1 MKQPSNRQLEKHI
14 REHSKVSW
22 NVTITVHARQRMKLR
37 KINDPMVYEVLEMG
51 NMSMPAEPD
60 IRHLGLKCRMQRFVA
75 GIQVAVV
82 VSVQYPEPH
91 LIVITVI
98 DVEHD

>member
-1 MKQPSNRQLEKHI
+1 
-14 REHSKVSW
+14 
-22 NVTITVHARQRMKLR
+22 MKLR
-37 KINDPMVYEVLEMG
+37 KINAPMVYEVLEMG
-51 NMSMPAEPD
+51 SMSMPAEPD